1 MKKVDFEFMNR
12 INTGIEQRAMD
23 RWIALN
29 EKAEAEATKEVRVAF
44 VVVTIVM
51 LLISFALETPH

>member
-1 MKKVDFEFMNR
+1 MKKVDFEFMNH
-12 INTGIEQRAMD
+12 ISAGIEQRAMD

-29 EKAEAEATKEVRVAF
+29 EKAESEAAQEVKAAF

-51 LLISFALETPH
+51 LLIAFALETPH